1 MLGSGLNSG
10 VDPTQVDQEVQSAL
24 RRPVL
29 TIVCIVA
36 FFAFGVWY
44 FTGGSANGSSHQAEQ
59 LILTNTNPYGGNFT
73 NGANVQ
79 TVNCTQE
86 SQSLA
91 ARLRGFISPGDNHGS
106 SQSPLT
112 YYNCSGT
119 STSGAPMQWCVIYPP
134 RDNHYNLK
142 PEVDEL
148 QPGNTCPA

>member
-10 VDPTQVDQEVQSAL
+10 VDPTQVDQEVRSAL

-29 TIVCIVA
+29 TIVCTLA
-36 FFAFGVWY
+36 FIAFAIWY
-44 FTGGSANGSSHQAEQ
+44 FTGGSANGSSHQAER

-86 SQSLA
+86 SQSFA
-91 ARLRGFISPGDNHGS
+91 ARLRGLISPGDNHGS
-106 SQSPLT
+106 NQSPPT

-119 STSGAPMQWCVIYPP
+119 ANSGAPMQWCVIYPP
-134 RDNHYNLK
+134 RDNPYNNR
-142 PEVDEL
+142 PEVNEL
-148 QPGNTCPA
+148 QPGNNCPG

>member
-10 VDPTQVDQEVQSAL
+10 VDPTQVDQEVRSAL

-29 TIVCIVA
+29 TVVCILA
-36 FFAFGVWY
+36 FIAFGIWY

-91 ARLRGFISPGDNHGS
+91 ARLRGFISPGDNHG
-106 SQSPLT
+106 
-112 YYNCSGT
+112 T
-119 STSGAPMQWCVIYPP
+119 STSPSHLLQLQRHRHQRRPDAVVRHLPTARQP
-134 RDNHYNLK
+134 R
-142 PEVDEL
+142 
-148 QPGNTCPA
+148 TT

>member
-1 MLGSGLNSG
+1 M
-10 VDPTQVDQEVQSAL
+10 QSAL

-86 SQSLA
+86 GQSLA
-91 ARLRGFISPGDNHGS
+91 ARLRGFISPGTTTGS

-119 STSGAPMQWCVIYPP
+119 TTSGAPMQWRVTT
-134 RDNHYNLK
+134 RRA
-142 PEVDEL
+142 
-148 QPGNTCPA
+148 TTTTT